1 MAGLRV
7 CGNFIV
13 PYREKKFKLYVCRL
27 RIVPDVQTLLCSF
40 FMKNSL
46 RSLPKEIIL

>member
-7 CGNFIV
+7 CGNFIA
-13 PYREKKFKLYVCRL
+13 PYGKKIFLYICRL
-27 RIVPDVQTLLCSF
+27 KIVPDIQTLLCSF

-46 RSLPKEIIL
+46 RSLPKGIIH

>member
-13 PYREKKFKLYVCRL
+13 PYGKKTLSYMF
-27 RIVPDVQTLLCSF
+27 VPDIQTLLWSF

-46 RSLPKEIIL
+46 RSLLKVIIH